1 MQGQC
6 SLHFQSCIFKAYES
20 TERPQIWQNGEA
32 QLFQLQLHFLS
43 KTTLSITFPFLTDP
57 ETQTELI
64 GVYNFFSTPKRPKRS
79 KKTNAKKHCK
89 KNCSCLPTCQ
99 KMQEAKWKNAQRT
112 FRMLDSTAALAA
124 KKFSICSACKATF
137 SNIFSHDGLTHKMFS
152 NQSAH
157 FLYT

>member
-57 ETQTELI
+57 KTQTELI

-89 KNCSCLPTCQ
+89 LLMSPYMFDRNCQRSIAQTRPVVKFCQTDWQ
-99 KMQEAKWKNAQRT
+99 KMQEAKWKNANHVHR
-112 FRMLDSTAALAA
+112 S
-124 KKFSICSACKATF
+124 SAPSEC
-137 SNIFSHDGLTHKMFS
+137 
-152 NQSAH
+152 
-157 FLYT
+157 